1 MEPTDRA
8 SPRISLVI
16 PAWNEAERLPRLL
29 DSLDAARARWAGAGR
44 DPAGIEV
51 IVADNGSSD
60 DTAQI
65 ALARGCRLARVEPRR
80 IASVRNGG
88 AALATGELV
97 AFVDA
102 DSLLHPEVLLAV
114 DAVMRDPRSLGG
126 ASGVTMERWSPG
138 IALTVA
144 CALPVVWLT
153 GFDTGLVFLR
163 RADFLQLGGYDES
176 RAVAEDVD
184 LMLRLRRLGRP
195 RGQRLRRLRGVRTV
209 TSTRK
214 FDRHG
219 DWHYFTRMPR
229 VGWALL
235 RHPGAL
241 PEFAHRYWYGE
252 R

>member
-1 MEPTDRA
+1 MEPATA
-8 SPRISLVI
+8 PRLSLVI

-29 DSLDAARARWAGAGR
+29 DTVDAARQRWVDAGL
-44 DPAGIEV
+44 PADGIEV
-51 IVADNGSSD
+51 IVADNLSD
-60 DTAQI
+60 DGTGT
-65 ALARGCRLARVEPRR
+65 LAAMRGCRVVEVGKRL
-80 IASVRNGG
+80 IAAARNGG
-88 AALATGELV
+88 AAVARGDIV

-102 DSLLHPEVLLAV
+102 DSLLHPDVFVAVERALA
-114 DAVMRDPRSLGG
+114 DPRCIGG
-126 ASGVTMERWSPG
+126 ASRVTMERWSLG

-144 CALPVVWLT
+144 MSLPVIWAT
-153 GFDTGLVFLR
+153 GFDTGLVFCR
-163 RADFLQLGGYDES
+163 RADFERLGGYDET

-184 LMLRLRRLGRP
+184 LMVRLRRLGKADGR
-195 RGQRLRRLRGVRTV
+195 RLVRLRGVRTV

-235 RHPGAL
+235 RSPRAL
-241 PEFAHRYWYGE
+241 PEFARRYWYDG